1 MRGLLEGGGA
11 YLEVHDFCFDFATR
25 TCLSRAVGM
34 VCVRERTTT
43 TVVSR

>member
-25 TCLSRAVGM
+25 TCLSRAAGTWELM
-34 VCVRERTTT
+34 LCV
-43 TVVSR
+43 